1 MQLLLAAAALFLSSV
16 STDGKLRV
24 EDYVKLSDKRERGH
38 RSLSLCLSLACRA
51 LLPVCLSLSSLC
63 HSVCACLLACL
74 SHG

>member
-38 RSLSLCLSLACRA
+38 RSLSVS
-51 LLPVCLSLSSLC
+51 LLPVALSCLSASLSSLC